1 MRQSDADEPK
11 TFDDPQASRF
21 ERLLTRQPNNPAMH
35 YNLGTV
41 RYRRGR
47 YDQAA
52 ESLSTAIA
60 SSSASLQ
67 GRASY
72 NLGNTHYRL
81 GRAAEGATPDQAI
94 EFYQQALE
102 DYRLAIRQDPKDRD
116 AKYNYELVDRR
127 LQALKTRQ
135 ANAQAAQSGQAQ
147 QEQAQQAQA
156 QQQDEPSGESQQQQA
171 ASMESEPPPESS
183 PSTETAQDA
192 EQQQPEEHAQATQ
205 QQPSQQGS
213 EQQALWILDALKREE
228 RGALEKAPPG
238 PARESDVEQDW

>member
-1 MRQSDADEPK
+1 MTSITRWLLVGALVGVGGMRQSDADEPK
-11 TFDDPQASRF
+11 ISDDPQASRF
-21 ERLLTRQPNNPAMH
+21 EYLLKRQPNNPALH

-60 SSSASLQ
+60 SSRASLQ

-81 GRAAEGATPDQAI
+81 GRAAEQASPDQAI

-127 LQALKTRQ
+127 LQALNTQQ
-135 ANAQAAQSGQAQ
+135 ANAQTAHSGQAQ

-156 QQQDEPSGESQQQQA
+156 QQQDEPSGESQQQ
-171 ASMESEPPPESS
+171 P
-183 PSTETAQDA
+183 
-192 EQQQPEEHAQATQ
+192 EQQVPATQ
-205 QQPSQQGS
+205 QQPSRQES
-213 EQQALWILDALKREE
+213 EQQALWILDTLKREE
-228 RGALEKAPPG
+228 RGALENASRG